1 MARTTNT
8 SILPTSSGT
17 GQELRGEGVKYD
29 VFDQTVQNEPFF
41 SLNKLQL
48 ILRSWNQENRL
59 QVVSWW
65 SLFQGKKHAFIS
77 VVLIQ

>member
-1 MARTTNT
+1 MKMARTTNT

-17 GQELRGEGVKYD
+17 GQDLRGEGVKYD

-48 ILRSWNQENRL
+48 ILRS
-59 QVVSWW
+59 
-65 SLFQGKKHAFIS
+65 
-77 VVLIQ
+77 